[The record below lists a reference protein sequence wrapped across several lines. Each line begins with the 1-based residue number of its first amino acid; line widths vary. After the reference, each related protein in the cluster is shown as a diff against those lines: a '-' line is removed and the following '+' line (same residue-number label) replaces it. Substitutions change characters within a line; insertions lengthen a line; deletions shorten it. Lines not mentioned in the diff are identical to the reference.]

1 MLQRLFGP
9 KEQQCLVYPR
19 PDQTAVV
26 ARRRTSQG
34 GFASC
39 EPVFSLGPRPYPA
52 DLGKAVLK
60 ALKGGK
66 APSTFVAGPDE
77 PCLVCQSNG
86 GTLTVEGQAVEADPL
101 RLGLLLLS
109 LAARPAEGSPIPQE
123 PTPFHPPCAWL
134 AAACESELLLCEMGL
149 RQVRPVSWQEGLS
162 QTPGRVFVT
171 PRLEGWSLAVGLPYP
186 DPEAE
191 VQSDPLLLYLESL
204 SQRAHKV
211 CYFACD
217 PGQGLFAWART
228 EEGTIVRA
236 YAYLGEI
243 GTTLW
248 RLGHVTE
255 AEQSLP
261 AFFDETSDEAEEP
274 GYFERTDLT
283 YPDESSVLAIA
294 RAWALDPTTLKGEP
308 STGWSGALS
317 VQ

>member
-1 MLQRLFGP
+1 MLERLFGP

-34 GFASC
+34 EFASC
-39 EPVFSLGPRPYPA
+39 EPLIRLAPRPYPA

-66 APSTFVAGPDE
+66 APSTFTPEPEE

-86 GTLTVEGQAVEADPL
+86 NALTVEGQAVESDPV
-101 RLGLLLLS
+101 RLGLLLLR
-109 LAARPAEGSPIPQE
+109 LAARPTAGSPTPQA
-123 PTPFHPPCAWL
+123 PLPFSSRLAWL
-134 AAACESELLLCEMGL
+134 AAPCEPDLLLCEMGL
-149 RQVRPVSWQEGLS
+149 RRVRPVSWQEGLA

-171 PRLEGWSLAVGLPYP
+171 PSIEGWCLAVGLPYP

-191 VQSDPLLLYLESL
+191 VQSDPLLLYLETL

-211 CYFACD
+211 CYFASD
-217 PGQGLFAWART
+217 PGQALFAWART

-283 YPDESSVLAIA
+283 YPDESSVLAMA